1 MSAPVQPPKPP
12 KTPMQRVAAVITT
25 VLIIIGGLGLT
36 AFIVLGLAIASC
48 FLAH

>member
-1 MSAPVQPPKPP
+1 
-12 KTPMQRVAAVITT
+12 MQRVAAVITT